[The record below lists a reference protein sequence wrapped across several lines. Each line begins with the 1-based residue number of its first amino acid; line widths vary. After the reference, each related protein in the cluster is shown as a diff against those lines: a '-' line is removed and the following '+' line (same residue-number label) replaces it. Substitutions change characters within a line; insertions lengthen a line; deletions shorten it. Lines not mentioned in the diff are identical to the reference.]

1 MDDRHRRF
9 SRYAWGVLAYNILV
23 ILWGGFVRATGSGA
37 GCGDHWP
44 LCNGDVIPREAAT
57 ATVIEFTHRLTSG
70 IALLSVVVLVVW
82 AFRLYP
88 RRHRVR
94 LMAAFSMGLM
104 VLEALIGAG
113 LVLLQY
119 VAYNV
124 SVARG
129 YWMAAHL
136 FNTFLLL
143 AAITLT
149 AWTASGGSLP
159 RFRRSGPL
167 GIALG
172 VTLGSVLVLGVSGAV
187 TALGDTLTLGGGID
201 PATDPIVA
209 ALVGLRIYHPLLAVL
224 VGVGVAVVAV
234 MGRHSAHPLARV
246 YGFGVLGLYLVNLS
260 IGLVNVWL
268 RAPVEVQ
275 ILHLLVTDLIW
286 IGLVLFAAAALGEPE
301 REPERRLHSA

>member
-1 MDDRHRRF
+1 MDDRHRNF
-9 SRYAWGVLAYNILV
+9 SRYAWGVLAYNVLV

-44 LCNGDVIPREAAT
+44 LCNGDVVPREAAT
-57 ATVIEFTHRLTSG
+57 ATLIEFAHRVTSG
-70 IALLSVVVLVVW
+70 LALISVVVLVVW
-82 AFRLYP
+82 AFRLYA
-88 RRHRVR
+88 RGHRVR
-94 LMAAFSMGLM
+94 RMAAFSMGLM

-143 AAITLT
+143 AALTLT
-149 AWTASGGSLP
+149 AWTASGGGLP
-159 RFRRSGPL
+159 RFRRSGTL
-167 GIALG
+167 GAVLG
-172 VTLGSVLVLGVSGAV
+172 VTIGSTLVLGISGAV

-201 PATDPIVA
+201 PASDPIVA
-209 ALVGLRIYHPLLAVL
+209 ALVGLRIYHPLLALL
-224 VGVGVAVVAV
+224 VGIGVAAVAWLARRSTQPMARLFGVGVL
-234 MGRHSAHPLARV
+234 S
-246 YGFGVLGLYLVNLS
+246 LYLVNLS

-268 RAPVEVQ
+268 RAPVEIQ

-286 IGLVLFAAAALGEPE
+286 IGLVLCAAAALGE
-301 REPERRLHSA
+301 REPHLHSA

>member
-1 MDDRHRRF
+1 MDDRRRYF

-23 ILWGGFVRATGSGA
+23 ILWGAFVRATGSGA

-57 ATVIEFTHRLTSG
+57 ATIIEFAHRVTSG
-70 IALLSVVVLVVW
+70 LALLSVVVLIVW

-88 RRHRVR
+88 QGHRVR
-94 LMAAFSMGLM
+94 KAAAFSMGLM

-143 AAITLT
+143 AALTLA
-149 AWTASGGSLP
+149 AWTASGGRLP

-167 GIALG
+167 GVALG
-172 VTLGSVLVLGVSGAV
+172 VTIASVLVLGVSGAV
-187 TALGDTLTLGGGID
+187 TALGDTLTIGGGID
-201 PATDPIVA
+201 PASDPIVA
-209 ALVGLRIYHPLLAVL
+209 ALVGLRIYHPLLALL

-234 MGRHSAHPLARV
+234 MGRRSAHPLARV
-246 YGFGVLGLYLVNLS
+246 FGFGALGLYLVNLS

-268 RAPVEVQ
+268 MAPVEIQ

-301 REPERRLHSA
+301 RRLHSA

>member
-9 SRYAWGVLAYNILV
+9 SRYAWGVLAYNVLV

-44 LCNGDVIPREAAT
+44 LCNGDVVPREAAT
-57 ATVIEFTHRLTSG
+57 ATLIEFAHRVTSG
-70 IALLSVVVLVVW
+70 IALISVVVLVVW
-82 AFRLYP
+82 AFRLYA
-88 RRHRVR
+88 RGHRVR
-94 LMAAFSMGLM
+94 RVAAISMALM

-143 AAITLT
+143 AGLALT
-149 AWTASGGSLP
+149 AWTASGGGLP

-172 VTLGSVLVLGVSGAV
+172 ITIASTLVLGVSGAV

-201 PATDPIVA
+201 PASDPIVA
-209 ALVGLRIYHPLLAVL
+209 ALVGLRIYHPLLAL
-224 VGVGVAVVAV
+224 IVGIGVVIVAI
-234 MGRHSAHPLARV
+234 MGRRSERPMARLL
-246 YGFGVLGLYLVNLS
+246 GLGVLSVYLVNLS
-260 IGLVNVWL
+260 IGLINVWL
-268 RAPVEVQ
+268 RAPVEIQ
-275 ILHLLVTDLIW
+275 ILHLLVTDAIW

-301 REPERRLHSA
+301 RQLLSA